1 MTVLSSIGSSNSAVD
16 PDERE
21 ALLATDGINASSM
34 GDVYESAAIRDEES
48 YLDINGRYAGVQFPA
63 SARGDLNV

>member
-1 MTVLSSIGSSNSAVD
+1 MTVLSSIGSSNTAVD

-21 ALLATDGINASSM
+21 ALLAADGITASSM

-48 YLDINGRYAGVQFPA
+48 YLDINGQYAGVQFPA
-63 SARGDLNV
+63 STRGDLNV